1 MTLTTTSG
9 GTPARRKMIETMDM
23 KGLSANTQDTCLS
36 SVSMLARFYGRPPR
50 SLSVEEVDAWVL
62 GRIDAG
68 CSPRTTNVDVAALRL
83 FYVDTMGQPEK
94 AGGLHGRRVP
104 DQLPRSI
111 PEADVCRLIDGI
123 NDLRYRTATLL
134 AYGCALRIPEVVALQ
149 VDDVRSEDGLLHIAH
164 GKGGHE
170 RMAFLPDTV
179 LEALRRYWKNTEPH
193 PESWLFYGAGPER
206 PMTAESLRAAF
217 NEKPRPS
224 GARSR
229 HHVPL
234 SASRGRH
241 SSLRTWGADQRGPGL
256 SRAQVTRGD
265 AGLRPGHGCHVPH
278 TRPSGQRAGSCLLSE
293 RPREARR
300 GGHLPP
306 RRARI
311 P

>member
-23 KGLSANTQDTCLS
+23 KGLSANTQDTYLS
-36 SVSMLARFYGRPPR
+36 SVSMLARFYGRPPQ

-134 AYGCALRIPEVVALQ
+134 AYGCALRISEVVALKI
-149 VDDVRSEDGLLHIAH
+149 DDVRSDDGLLHIAC

-170 RMAFLPDTV
+170 RMAHLPDTV
-179 LEALRRYWKNTEPH
+179 LDSLRCYWKNTVPH

-206 PMTAESLRAAF
+206 PMTA
-217 NEKPRPS
+217 K
-224 GARSR
+224 
-229 HHVPL
+229 
-234 SASRGRH
+234 
-241 SSLRTWGADQRGPGL
+241 SLRTAFNRSRDRVGLDRGITFHCLRHAIATHLYERGAQISVVQDYLGHKSPKATRVYA
-256 SRAQVTRGD
+256 RATNVMYRTLD
-265 AGLRPGHGCHVPH
+265 HPVKEMAHAC
-278 TRPSGQRAGSCLLSE
+278 
-293 RPREARR
+293 
-300 GGHLPP
+300 
-306 RRARI
+306 
-311 P
+311 

>member
-1 MTLTTTSG
+1 MKVRPKSG
-9 GTPARRKMIETMDM
+9 GTPARRKMIATMDM
-23 KGLSANTQDTCLS
+23 KGLSANTQDNYLR
-36 SVSMLARFYGRPPR
+36 SVGALARFYDRPPQ
-50 SLSVEEVDAWVL
+50 SLSAEEVGVWVS

-68 CSPRTTNVDVAALRL
+68 RCPRTTNADVSALRL
-83 FYVDTMGQPEK
+83 FYVDAMDQPEK
-94 AGGLHGRRVP
+94 VKDLHCRRVP
-104 DQLPRSI
+104 DRLPRSI
-111 PEADVCRLIDGI
+111 PEADVGLLIDGI
-123 NDLRYRTATLL
+123 DDLRYRTATLV
-134 AYGCALRIPEVVALQ
+134 AYGCALRISEVVALQ